1 MSGTTFRKLRLFG
14 DVNLVL
20 ELRAGFM
27 PVSPDGEIRTVT
39 ESGVEEIRYF
49 TFEWNSQID
58 ERNIYSIEQL
68 QNYIEE
74 YLYGT
79 TRLNFL
85 LNSEVKAV
93 VYAKALNPRPSGL
106 KTLSSLFP
114 KFLSQIFMGKTTI
127 VLE

>member
-58 ERNIYSIEQL
+58 ERSIYSIEQL
-68 QNYIEE
+68 QNYIEVSLRYDQAQLPTE
-74 YLYGT
+74 HG
-79 TRLNFL
+79 
-85 LNSEVKAV
+85 SKGC
-93 VYAKALNPRPSGL
+93 GL
-106 KTLSSLFP
+106 R
-114 KFLSQIFMGKTTI
+114 
-127 VLE
+127 